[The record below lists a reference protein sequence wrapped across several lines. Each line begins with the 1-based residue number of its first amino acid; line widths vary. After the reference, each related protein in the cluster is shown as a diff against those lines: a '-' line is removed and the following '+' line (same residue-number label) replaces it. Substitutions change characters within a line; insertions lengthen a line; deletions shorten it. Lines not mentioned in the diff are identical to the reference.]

1 MGTDAMK
8 FGEAQ
13 FGETPK
19 ALDAVDVVPAPGE
32 LIFVMMN
39 AMMFIA
45 VENEAVIGL
54 PAIGIDRSLREH
66 LTLDNGHQCLF
77 GAVLDDLRKDLSAA
91 FEQADNGR
99 LMPGSKK

>member
-1 MGTDAMK
+1 MIETPFGFLEVEGEAKWPDAMK

-19 ALDAVDVVPAPGE
+19 ALEAVDVVLASGE

-45 VENEAVIGL
+45 IEHEAVLGL
-54 PAIGIDRSLREH
+54 PAIGLDRRLREH
-66 LTLDNGHQCLF
+66 LPPDHGPHPIF
-77 GAVLDDLRKDLSAA
+77 HK
-91 FEQADNGR
+91 
-99 LMPGSKK
+99 